1 MAKIVGTQVG
11 KPVDHLM
18 SQDQLDKEARR
29 RLTMFM
35 EELQIATFKANQEV
49 FSKAMPVLKV
59 DDFVQFS
66 KKVAEARAEYITA
79 ALKEVERIGPP
90 DPLKIK
96 HIQALRVTY
105 EELSTAYDAAERL
118 VERGYSKIG

>member
-1 MAKIVGTQVG
+1 VKIAGTQIG

-29 RLTMFM
+29 RLTQFM
-35 EELQIATFKANQEV
+35 EELRIATFKANQSV
-49 FSKAMPVLKV
+49 FSRSLPALKV
-59 DDFVQFS
+59 DTFVQFS
-66 KKVAEARAEYITA
+66 KKVAEARAEYISA
-79 ALKEVERIGPP
+79 ALEEVNRAGPP

-105 EELSTAYDAAERL
+105 EELSAAYEATERL